1 MSNMS
6 YKVREDR
13 SPTNMI
19 ILVHKDYAARTQ
31 CLLFLFIQS
40 TFISFVDH
48 MQ

>member
-1 MSNMS
+1 MS
-6 YKVREDR
+6 YEVGENR
-13 SPTNMI
+13 SPTQMI
-19 ILVHKDYAARTQ
+19 ILVHKGYAARTQ